1 MKFFIIPMM
10 LCALAGCV
18 QHGHALP
25 EVSGNLQPINSSSV
39 MQEVNHV

>member
-10 LCALAGCV
+10 LCALAGCA
-18 QHGHALP
+18 QHRHALP
-25 EVSGNLQPINSSSV
+25 EVSGDLQPVNSPSV